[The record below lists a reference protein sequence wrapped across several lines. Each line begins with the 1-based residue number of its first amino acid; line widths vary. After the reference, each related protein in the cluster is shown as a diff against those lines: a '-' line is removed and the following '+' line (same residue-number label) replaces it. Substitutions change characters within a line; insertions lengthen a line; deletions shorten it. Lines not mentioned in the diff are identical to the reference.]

1 MPTSTPGR
9 LQGKSP
15 SQPFPTQVLSH
26 LEHST
31 ASISSLLLTCFQLPP
46 DPVPTTACSAF
57 LSAPPPPARQLGNS
71 TSAALTKAPKA
82 FLIPSFLAGFPAAWP
97 CHC

>member
-1 MPTSTPGR
+1 MPTSTRGR
-9 LQGKSP
+9 LQGKSL
-15 SQPFPTQVLSH
+15 SQPFPTQGLSH

-57 LSAPPPPARQLGNS
+57 HSTPPQLGNS